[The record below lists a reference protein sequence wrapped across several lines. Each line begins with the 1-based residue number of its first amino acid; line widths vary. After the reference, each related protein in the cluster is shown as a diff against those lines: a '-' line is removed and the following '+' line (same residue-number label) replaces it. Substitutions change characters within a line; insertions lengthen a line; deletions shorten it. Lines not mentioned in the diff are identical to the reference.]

1 MMRIQVDAVIGRL
14 QEAVTYRAWAAAV
27 ILTVLAVWG
36 LRPTRMPQQQ
46 AAQHGE
52 PIPHQHKLAQ

>member
-1 MMRIQVDAVIGRL
+1 MMWIQVEAVIGSF
-14 QEAVTYRAWAAAV
+14 QEVVTYRAWATTV

-46 AAQHGE
+46 AVQHGE
-52 PIPHQHKLAQ
+52 PIPHQYKLAQ